1 MDGGSQVYRVVDNIS
16 KNPWIF
22 LKNYVEYFE
31 KTNKRLLETI
41 SCVLEEKGADSLHDM
56 RTSCR
61 RLQACIN
68 LLLHFSDHTQP
79 KETIKDLKRILK
91 KSNKARDYQVYL
103 DYLKGLKNSNQV
115 FIDYFEKKFYKQKGE
130 IRNYL
135 SSLNTSKLETELEQ
149 TMSILTTELIKNF
162 EPKNHYFAESYFEEF
177 NTIYGIFQKSD
188 KKNDEQL
195 HKLRIKVKDLR
206 YKTEILGEFNE
217 ERLKEEKSLK
227 LIQDILGKHHD
238 LVSLK
243 KRLIKKF
250 QDKKLAFILEEI
262 NNEILKTENEIKVD
276 VQNILN
282 ELYSTFIEN
291 NKI

>member
-22 LKNYVEYFE
+22 LKDYLEYFE
-31 KTNKRLLETI
+31 KMNKRLLETI
-41 SCVLEEKGADSLHDM
+41 SCVLEEKGEDSLHDM

-68 LLLHFSDHTQP
+68 LLLYFSDYTQP

-103 DYLKGLKNSNQV
+103 DYLKGLKNSDQK
-115 FIDYFEKKFYKQKGE
+115 FIDYFEKKFYKQKDK
-130 IRNYL
+130 IKNYL

-149 TMSILTTELIKNF
+149 TVSILTTELIKNF
-162 EPKNHYFAESYFEEF
+162 EPKTHYFTESYFEEF
-177 NTIYGIFQKSD
+177 KAIYDTFQKSD
-188 KKNDEQL
+188 KQNDEQL
-195 HKLRIKVKDLR
+195 HKLRIKVKNLR
-206 YKTEILGEFNE
+206 YKMEILGEFDE
-217 ERLKEEKSLK
+217 EKLKEEKSLK

-238 LVSLK
+238 LVILK

-250 QDKKLAFILEEI
+250 QNKKLSFILEEI
-262 NNEILKTENEIKVD
+262 NDKIFKIENEIKVD

-282 ELYSTFIEN
+282 ELYSTFNEN
-291 NKI
+291 NQI